1 MRTRTYMTGIVSL
14 MVNAVLFG
22 TGAIIVLAVPELR
35 EHAVYL
41 IPAVVLA
48 SFVVAPI
55 IAWKIAPR
63 MRLRYRKRRENAV

>member
-1 MRTRTYMTGIVSL
+1 MKTRTYMTGMVSL

-22 TGAIIVLAVPELR
+22 IGAVTVLSVPALR

-48 SFVVAPI
+48 SLILAPF

-63 MRLRYRKRRENAV
+63 MRARNW